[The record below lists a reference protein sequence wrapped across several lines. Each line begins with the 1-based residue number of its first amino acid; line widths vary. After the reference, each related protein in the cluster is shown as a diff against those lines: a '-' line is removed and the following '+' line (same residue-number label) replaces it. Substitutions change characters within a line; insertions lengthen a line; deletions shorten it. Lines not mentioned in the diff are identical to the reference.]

1 MEKVLVTGGAGFIGQ
16 NIVRR
21 LLEDGKEVTIIDNL
35 STGKKEVIDS
45 FTAAAKGTKF
55 YQENTET
62 LPVEKYSDPDIDTIF
77 HFGSPCSVQ
86 QFRKDP
92 SKPMNETIIGFMK
105 VMELAR
111 STGSTVIFPS
121 SGSIYGNKKEL
132 QSEADEPEPANL
144 YGIGKVTVE
153 ALGRYYRRVY
163 GIKCMG
169 MRIFAGYG
177 PGEEHKGE
185 IASAITIF
193 MNQIIRGIKPEIW
206 GDGKQRRDFV
216 YISDVVD
223 MALKCAQQQKAEV
236 INVGSGESVTFNDI
250 IGLLNS
256 SLGKDI
262 DPLYIPK
269 PANYLEY
276 TKADISLSRELYH
289 FNPTPVSK
297 GIGEYVEYSVRVQD
311 R

>member
-21 LLEDGKEVTIIDNL
+21 LLEQGKEVTIIDNL

-92 SKPMNETIIGFMK
+92 SKPMNETISGFMK

-132 QSEADEPEPANL
+132 QSEADEPETVNL
-144 YGIGKVTVE
+144 HGIGEVTVE
-153 ALGRYYRRVY
+153 TLAKYYRKY
-163 GIKCMG
+163 M
-169 MRIFAGYG
+169 
-177 PGEEHKGE
+177 ES
-185 IASAITIF
+185 SA
-193 MNQIIRGIKPEIW
+193 W
-206 GDGKQRRDFV
+206 
-216 YISDVVD
+216 
-223 MALKCAQQQKAEV
+223 A
-236 INVGSGESVTFNDI
+236 
-250 IGLLNS
+250 
-256 SLGKDI
+256 
-262 DPLYIPK
+262 
-269 PANYLEY
+269 
-276 TKADISLSRELYH
+276 
-289 FNPTPVSK
+289 
-297 GIGEYVEYSVRVQD
+297 
-311 R
+311 